1 MDSIGKNLLH
11 NYILTETSV
20 LDNNIYK
27 LDKEELDYVS
37 EIIYTLPTKD
47 IIDFSRTLCNFLVED
62 YEKHISEIS
71 LPENARITFLN
82 DDDRTTLCFFHRDL
96 DDYLHNATN

>member
-20 LDNNIYK
+20 LNNNIYK
-27 LDKEELDYVS
+27 LDKEEFDYIS
-37 EIIYTLPTKD
+37 EIIYNMPTKD
-47 IIDFSRTLCNFLVED
+47 IIDFSRELCDFLVED
-62 YEKHISEIS
+62 YEKFLSEIN
-71 LPENARITFLN
+71 LLENDRITFLN